1 MKNRL
6 FNPESLKTKTNLIHN
21 HKIFIWILLGVIS
34 MQWSNDFMGGHIF
47 MYQRTLLSQCSVS
60 SYNINFVNRKNQM
73 TWINEY
79 QFIVICRA
87 LWHLYSVL
95 IGNIVNEYVHV
106 LNLFFKLFTR
116 GCRSRWLPLIC
127 SGHRRTCRGF
137 GYSRTSCFYWLHR
150 GHQTPCMQSLS
161 HSCRTQL
168 EP

>member
-1 MKNRL
+1 MDALYVAPMRKRCL
-6 FNPESLKTKTNLIHN
+6 RRPETIRRHCYTRHSCFGWKIVYLIPNLWKQRPNLIHN

-34 MQWSNDFMGGHIF
+34 MHWSNDFMGGHIF

-79 QFIVICRA
+79 QFVVFCRA

-106 LNLFFKLFTR
+106 LNLFFNY
-116 GCRSRWLPLIC
+116 LPGDTTVGDCL
-127 SGHRRTCRGF
+127 
-137 GYSRTSCFYWLHR
+137 
-150 GHQTPCMQSLS
+150 
-161 HSCRTQL
+161 
-168 EP
+168 